1 MNVFKVATY
10 VGIVY
15 SWFSLFESLKL
26 LSNAFMTNIAV
37 WLIFIAGICLFATVI
52 TSYSIHYTK
61 LYELDTMG
69 EQPEDK
75 MPQLPFHTNIRG
87 NRNNFV

>member
-37 WLIFIAGICLFATVI
+37 WLIFIAGICLFATQ
-52 TSYSIHYTK
+52 K
-61 LYELDTMG
+61 LSLS
-69 EQPEDK
+69 
-75 MPQLPFHTNIRG
+75 R
-87 NRNNFV
+87 